1 MRDVRKLAEGSK
13 RFVTGGMDAA
23 GVLAICLR
31 LRKIK
36 AFAKVS
42 CRLKCNALY
51 KKGSEGALGKLV
63 FSRDALT
70 TLLLT
75 RPMDALATNFC

>member
-1 MRDVRKLAEGSK
+1 MFYYNS
-13 RFVTGGMDAA
+13 AA
-23 GVLAICLR
+23 GELY
-31 LRKIK
+31 
-36 AFAKVS
+36 FAKVS
-42 CRLKCNALY
+42 CQLKCEALY